1 MSIYKYEYTSIE
13 GRPVKMSEYSG
24 KVVLIVNTAS
34 ECGFTPQ
41 YEGLQK
47 LYEKYKDQGLEIIG
61 FPSNQFKG
69 QEPGSDEE
77 IATFCQVRFG
87 VTFPLSQKVEVRGEN
102 AIPLYQYLTSQKG
115 FKGFGKDLKAKDF
128 ETMLKSIYKDSY
140 GDDQIKW
147 NFTKFLVD
155 REGKVYNRY
164 EPTVEPEDMAKD
176 IEGLLA

>member
-1 MSIYKYEYTSIE
+1 MSIYNYEYTSIE

-87 VTFPLSQKVEVRGEN
+87 VTFP
-102 AIPLYQYLTSQKG
+102 
-115 FKGFGKDLKAKDF
+115 
-128 ETMLKSIYKDSY
+128 
-140 GDDQIKW
+140 QIGRASC
-147 NFTKFLVD
+147 
-155 REGKVYNRY
+155 RERV
-164 EPTVEPEDMAKD
+164 
-176 IEGLLA
+176 